1 MASHSVAEAKNHLSQ
16 LIDRAIE
23 GEEVVIT
30 RHGAPVVVIKAVAPK
45 HRPVTDE
52 EIEWLRQHR
61 VGGPVPK
68 EDAGTLV
75 SRMRDEDWR

>member
-1 MASHSVAEAKNHLSQ
+1 MSNHSIAEAKNKFTT
-16 LIDRAIE
+16 LIDRAVR

-30 RHGAPVVVIKAVAPK
+30 RHGHPVAKLIPIDQPTPK
-45 HRPVTDE
+45 VVTDE
-52 EIEWLRQHR
+52 ALDWLAKRR
-61 VGGPVPK
+61 VGRKSK